1 MRIWRARLLAL
12 LTAVAML
19 LAVSGPAAMADDDWD
34 DWGDDD
40 YGGTA
45 ITAVRLLLPY
55 YYGDD
60 DGTTASSVR
69 GSVTKQRAGP
79 QQSWPFLLS
88 LFIQTETSVKSLQ
101 RTFFGTSRRR
111 L

>member
-19 LAVSGPAAMADDDWD
+19 LAVSGSAAMADDDWD

-40 YGGTA
+40 YGWYGYYGWYDYYY
-45 ITAVRLLLPY
+45 PY

-60 DGTTASSVR
+60 D
-69 GSVTKQRAGP
+69 
-79 QQSWPFLLS
+79 WYDD
-88 LFIQTETSVKSLQ
+88 
-101 RTFFGTSRRR
+101 
-111 L
+111 

>member
-19 LAVSGPAAMADDDWD
+19 LAVSGSTAMADDDWD

-40 YGGTA
+40 YGWYGYYGWYDYYY
-45 ITAVRLLLPY
+45 PY

-60 DGTTASSVR
+60 D
-69 GSVTKQRAGP
+69 
-79 QQSWPFLLS
+79 WYDD
-88 LFIQTETSVKSLQ
+88 
-101 RTFFGTSRRR
+101 
-111 L
+111 